1 MAAGEKLSF
10 TQKDIHIKGHAIEC
24 RINAE
29 DASNG
34 FRPSP
39 GKINSLHI
47 PGGNGVRVDSF
58 LYQGYSV
65 PPHYDSMLAKL
76 IVYATTRDEAIM
88 KMKRALGEFVVDGVI
103 TNVDYHFQIM
113 ENNVYKSGLY
123 DTGFIENSMGVD

>member
-1 MAAGEKLSF
+1 V
-10 TQKDIHIKGHAIEC
+10 
-24 RINAE
+24 
-29 DASNG
+29 
-34 FRPSP
+34 PS
-39 GKINSLHI
+39 
-47 PGGNGVRVDSF
+47 
-58 LYQGYSV
+58 
-65 PPHYDSMLAKL
+65 HYDSMLAKL